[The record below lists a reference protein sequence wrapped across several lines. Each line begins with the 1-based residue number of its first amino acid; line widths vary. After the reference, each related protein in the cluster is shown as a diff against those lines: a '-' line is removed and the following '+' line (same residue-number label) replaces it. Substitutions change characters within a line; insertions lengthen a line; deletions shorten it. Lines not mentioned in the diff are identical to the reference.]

1 MEYPPNGHVT
11 NRELCHKLARA
22 DRWVPINTLQV
33 ILVQVFLDPQQ
44 YVLMFPCLKVDD
56 TLQQRFDDFVVS
68 GLGT

>member
-11 NRELCHKLARA
+11 NRELCHQLARS
-22 DRWVPINTLQV
+22 DSWVSINMLQDA
-33 ILVQVFLDPQQ
+33 LAQVFLDPQQ

-56 TLQQRFDDFVVS
+56 TLQQRFDGLAAF